1 MMTQTNLML
10 TIGVTAII
18 ALIAYLLGS
27 ISFAIIV
34 SRIYAHDDVRKYGSK
49 NAGMTNILRT
59 YGKVPA
65 FFTLL
70 GDFLKGVLA
79 VLIGRWI
86 FSVMGITAFD
96 AGYVAGFFAL
106 LGHLYPVYF
115 GFKGGKG
122 VLTSLGIILV
132 VNPLVFFILLI
143 IFLPI
148 LFITKIVSLIS
159 ITGALLYPVVTL
171 VVDLCLR
178 KPALF
183 DVLFAALFS
192 VIVIYKHKDNIRR
205 LLNGTEKRI
214 GEKKAAPQ
222 PEHGKKEKN

>member
-1 MMTQTNLML
+1 M
-10 TIGVTAII
+10 
-18 ALIAYLLGS
+18 
-27 ISFAIIV
+27 
-34 SRIYAHDDVRKYGSK
+34 
-49 NAGMTNILRT
+49 
-59 YGKVPA
+59 
-65 FFTLL
+65 
-70 GDFLKGVLA
+70 
-79 VLIGRWI
+79 
-86 FSVMGITAFD
+86 
-96 AGYVAGFFAL
+96 
-106 LGHLYPVYF
+106 
-115 GFKGGKG
+115 
-122 VLTSLGIILV
+122 

-159 ITGALLYPVVTL
+159 ITGALLYPVITL

-214 GEKKAAPQ
+214 GDKKPVTQ
-222 PEHGKKEKN
+222 PESRKEEKN

>member
-1 MMTQTNLML
+1 MTQNNLMP
-10 TIGVTAII
+10 TIGATAIT

-34 SRIYAHDDVRKYGSK
+34 SKVYAHDDVRKYGSK

-59 YGKVPA
+59 YGKLPA

-86 FSVMGITAFD
+86 FSTMGITAFD

-159 ITGALLYPVVTL
+159 ITGALLYPVITL

-214 GEKKAAPQ
+214 GDKKPVTQ
-222 PEHGKKEKN
+222 PESRKEEKN

>member
-1 MMTQTNLML
+1 MMTQTNLVL
-10 TIGVTAII
+10 TIGATAIT

-59 YGKVPA
+59 YGKLPA

-86 FSVMGITAFD
+86 FSALGITAFD

-178 KPALF
+178 KPPLF
-183 DVLFAALFS
+183 DVLFAVLFS

-214 GEKKAAPQ
+214 GDKKPVTQ
-222 PEHGKKEKN
+222 PESRKEEKN

>member
-1 MMTQTNLML
+1 MTQNNLMP
-10 TIGVTAII
+10 TIGATAIT

-34 SRIYAHDDVRKYGSK
+34 SKVYAHDDVRKYGSK

-59 YGKVPA
+59 YGKLPA

-79 VLIGRWI
+79 VVIGRWI
-86 FSVMGITAFD
+86 FSTMGITAFD

-159 ITGALLYPVVTL
+159 ITGALLYPVITL

-214 GEKKAAPQ
+214 GDKKPVTQ
-222 PEHGKKEKN
+222 PENRKEEKN

>member
-1 MMTQTNLML
+1 MKKMEVSQTML
-10 TIGVTAII
+10 NVGACVLAGV
-18 ALIAYLLGS
+18 IAYLLGS

-59 YGKVPA
+59 YGKMPA

-79 VLIGRWI
+79 VVIGRWI
-86 FSVMGITAFD
+86 FSIFGVTEFD
-96 AGYVAGFFAL
+96 AGYLAGFFAL
-106 LGHLYPVYF
+106 LGHLYPIYF

-143 IFLPI
+143 IFLPV
-148 LFITKIVSLIS
+148 LFITRIVSLVS
-159 ITGALLYPVVTL
+159 YFSFLSLL
-171 VVDLCLR
+171 
-178 KPALF
+178 F
-183 DVLFAALFS
+183 
-192 VIVIYKHKDNIRR
+192 
-205 LLNGTEKRI
+205 
-214 GEKKAAPQ
+214 
-222 PEHGKKEKN
+222 

>member
-1 MMTQTNLML
+1 MTQNNLMP
-10 TIGVTAII
+10 TIGATAIT

-34 SRIYAHDDVRKYGSK
+34 SKVYAHDDVRKYGSK

-59 YGKVPA
+59 CGKLPA

-79 VLIGRWI
+79 VVIGRWI
-86 FSVMGITAFD
+86 FSTMGITAFD

-159 ITGALLYPVVTL
+159 ITGALLYPVITL

-214 GEKKAAPQ
+214 GDKKPVTQ
-222 PEHGKKEKN
+222 PESRKEEKN

>member
-1 MMTQTNLML
+1 MTQNNLMPA
-10 TIGVTAII
+10 IGATAIT

-34 SRIYAHDDVRKYGSK
+34 SKVYAHDDVRKYGSK

-59 YGKVPA
+59 YGKLPA

-79 VLIGRWI
+79 VVIGRWI
-86 FSVMGITAFD
+86 FSTMGITAFD

-159 ITGALLYPVVTL
+159 ITGALLYPVITL

-214 GEKKAAPQ
+214 GDKKPVTQ
-222 PEHGKKEKN
+222 PENRKEEKN

>member
-1 MMTQTNLML
+1 MTQNNLMP
-10 TIGVTAII
+10 TIGATAII

-34 SRIYAHDDVRKYGSK
+34 SKVYAHDDVRKYGSK

-59 YGKVPA
+59 YGKLPA

-79 VLIGRWI
+79 VVIGRWI
-86 FSVMGITAFD
+86 FSTMGITAFD

-159 ITGALLYPVVTL
+159 ITGALLYPVITL

-214 GEKKAAPQ
+214 GDKKPVTQ
-222 PEHGKKEKN
+222 PESRKEEKN

>member
-1 MMTQTNLML
+1 MTQTNLML
-10 TIGVTAII
+10 TIGATAII

-132 VNPLVFFILLI
+132 VNPLVLLILLI
-143 IFLPI
+143 IFLPV
-148 LFITKIVSLIS
+148 LFITRIVSLVS
-159 ITGALLYPVVTL
+159 ITGAMLYPFITL
-171 VVDLCLR
+171 IVDLCLR
-178 KPALF
+178 RPVLF
-183 DVLFAALFS
+183 DFLFAALFS
-192 VIVIYKHKDNIRR
+192 VIVIYKHRENIKR
-205 LLNGTEKRI
+205 LLNGTERRI
-214 GEKKAAPQ
+214 GDKKPSQ
-222 PEHGKKEKN
+222 EPSEPRK